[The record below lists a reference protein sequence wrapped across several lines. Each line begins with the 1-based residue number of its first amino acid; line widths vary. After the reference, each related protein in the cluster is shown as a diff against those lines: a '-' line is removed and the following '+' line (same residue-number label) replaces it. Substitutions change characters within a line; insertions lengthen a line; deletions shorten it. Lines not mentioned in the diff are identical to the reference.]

1 MTINPYE
8 ENLLLFVRKRLQ
20 ESIIITQKAG
30 TTNISFI
37 INQNNNN
44 LIFQTQYNDIKLD
57 TESNTY
63 SIYTA
68 VTNFELPNFTKTQ
81 NAIVGTYAS
90 GNIPYDE
97 INLYCNFLSEE
108 IVKIMIQQ
116 IETLCSETIVCN
128 PIINSIITN
137 NELLESNAEFFDF
150 TILNV

>member
-1 MTINPYE
+1 MSIHLNE
-8 ENLLLFVRKRLQ
+8 ESLLLFVRRRLQ

-37 INQNNNN
+37 INQSQNNNN
-44 LIFQTQYNDIKLD
+44 LIFQTQYNDIKID
-57 TESNTY
+57 TQSNTY

-68 VTNFELPNFTKTQ
+68 VTNFELPNLTKTQ
-81 NAIVGTYAS
+81 NAIVGTYSS

-116 IETLCSETIVCN
+116 IEILCNETIVCN

-137 NELLESNAEFFDF
+137 NAEFEANAEFFA
-150 TILNV
+150 